1 MSVFST
7 IALFGLLI
15 VSCASENSGGEK
27 MVYKRLDQQIAET
40 KVDDVKTLDSI
51 TETIMEKSY
60 KDPRDVVR
68 LAHSEDKDVQATAS
82 ALLLSLGNL
91 ALLPLIDSLATDI
104 PEEYVWDMQTITKLH
119 LDSRGQ
125 IAKVLERMLTDTRP
139 VVVGSP
145 FSLKE
150 EKPVPR
156 RVCDESYFLLRKLL
170 ASEENEEDR
179 MLNEQ
184 AFLMLEDKERDAEI
198 KRFLQTKT
206 WISLIETSEVE

>member
-125 IAKVLERMLTDTRP
+125 IAKALERMLTDTRP

-150 EKPVPR
+150 EKPVSR
-156 RVCDESYFLLRKLL
+156 RVCDEAYLMLRKLL
-170 ASEENEEDR
+170 AFEDNDEDR
-179 MLNEQ
+179 MMNELTFLN
-184 AFLMLEDKERDAEI
+184 MEDKERDSEI

-206 WISLIETSEVE
+206 WLSLIETPEVE